1 MIVFQYYLRKQY
13 CSSAVTNNWVL
24 HFISRQDFYLYIFVV
39 IEQEQGDR
47 SGELPL
53 PQRRAVE
60 HAGRQELAL

>member
-13 CSSAVTNNWVL
+13 CSSAVTNNL
-24 HFISRQDFYLYIFVV
+24 FHDKTFIHFFLVT
-39 IEQEQGDR
+39 EQEQGDR